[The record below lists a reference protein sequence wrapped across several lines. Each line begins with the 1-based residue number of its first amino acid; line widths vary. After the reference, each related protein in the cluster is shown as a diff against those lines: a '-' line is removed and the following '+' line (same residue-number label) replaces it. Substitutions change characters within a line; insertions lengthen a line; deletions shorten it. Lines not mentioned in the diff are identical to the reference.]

1 MGVTIL
7 ELIVVTGNVA
17 YIPGAVNIGVL
28 RNGERCAV
36 IDTGL
41 DRDSGRNIRKALEA
55 EWLKL
60 EAIINTHSHADHF
73 GGNDYLTRTLKAK
86 VYAPSIESGII
97 ENPIL
102 EPVYLFHGATPIRN
116 LRNKFVLAKPSPVD
130 HIIEPGKLEI
140 IGLEVEIIPLPGH
153 CFNQVGVLVD
163 NVLFCADTVF
173 SERVI
178 DKYRIPV
185 VQDVGSHLETLDK
198 LKGMECI
205 KFIPGH
211 TKPVEDIR
219 GLVAKNIATTRG
231 IIDDIKALLDEP
243 KTTERVMSELCTS
256 YGLDLTVV
264 QQYYL
269 IHMTIMAYLGYLYD
283 EKLIDIEIEGNLLQW
298 KFSP

>member
-1 MGVTIL
+1 MELVT
-7 ELIVVTGNVA
+7 VTDNVA

-28 RNGERCAV
+28 RNGERCAL

-41 DRDSGRNIRKALEA
+41 DKDSGRKIRKVLEA
-55 EWLKL
+55 EGLKL

-73 GGNDYLTRTLKAK
+73 GGNDYLARNLKAE

-97 ENPIL
+97 QNPIL
-102 EPVYLFHGATPIRN
+102 EPIYLFHGATPIRN

-130 HIIEPGKLEI
+130 HIIGPGKLEV

-163 NVLFCADTVF
+163 NILFCSDTVF

-178 DKYRIPV
+178 DKYRVPV
-185 VQDVGSHLETLDK
+185 VQDVKSHLETLERMN
-198 LKGMECI
+198 GMEHDM
-205 KFIPGH
+205 FIPAH
-211 TKPVEDIR
+211 TKPVADIKE
-219 GLVAKNIATTRG
+219 LVAKNIATTQR
-231 IIDDIKALLDEP
+231 IIDDIKGLLDEP
-243 KTTERVMSELCTS
+243 KTTEGLMSELCTG

-269 IHMTIMAYLGYLYD
+269 IHMTVMAYLGYLYD
-283 EKLIDIEIEGNLLQW
+283 EKQVDIEMEGNLLRW
-298 KFSP
+298 KISP

>member
-1 MGVTIL
+1 MEL
-7 ELIVVTGNVA
+7 EAVTGNVA

-41 DRDSGRNIRKALEA
+41 DKDSGRNIRKTLED
-55 EWLKL
+55 EGLKL

-73 GGNDYLTRTLKAK
+73 GGNDYLARNLKAE

-97 ENPIL
+97 QNPIL
-102 EPVYLFHGATPIRN
+102 EPIYLFHGATPIRN
-116 LRNKFVLAKPSPVD
+116 LRNKFVLAKPSPID

-153 CFNQVGVLVD
+153 CFNQIGVLVD

-173 SERVI
+173 SDRVI

-185 VQDVGSHLETLDK
+185 VQDVGSHLETLDR
-198 LKGMECI
+198 LNGMEHAL
-205 KFIPGH
+205 FIPAH
-211 TKPVEDIR
+211 TKPVEDIKE
-219 GLVAKNIATTRG
+219 LVAKNMATPQG
-231 IIDDIKALLDEP
+231 IIRDIKIILDEP

-283 EKLIDIEIEGNLLQW
+283 EKQIDIGMEGNLLRW
-298 KFSP
+298 KLNP

>member
-1 MGVTIL
+1 M
-7 ELIVVTGNVA
+7 ELVAVTGNVA

-41 DRDSGRNIRKALEA
+41 DKDSGRNIRKTLED
-55 EWLKL
+55 EGLKL

-73 GGNDYLTRTLKAK
+73 GGNDYLARNLKAE

-97 ENPIL
+97 QNPIL
-102 EPVYLFHGATPIRN
+102 EPIYLFHGATPIRN
-116 LRNKFVLAKPSPVD
+116 LRNKFVLAKPSPID

-153 CFNQVGVLVD
+153 CFNQIGVLVD

-173 SERVI
+173 SDRVI

-185 VQDVGSHLETLDK
+185 VQDVGSHLETLDR
-198 LKGMECI
+198 LNGMEHDL
-205 KFIPGH
+205 FIRAH
-211 TKPVEDIR
+211 SKPVEDIKE
-219 GLVAKNIATTRG
+219 LVAKNMATTQG
-231 IIDDIKALLDEP
+231 IIRDIKIILDEP

-283 EKLIDIEIEGNLLQW
+283 EKQIDIGMEGNLLRW
-298 KFSP
+298 KLNP

>member
-1 MGVTIL
+1 M
-7 ELIVVTGNVA
+7 ELVAVTGKVA

-41 DRDSGRNIRKALEA
+41 DKDSGRNIRKALEA
-55 EWLKL
+55 EGFKL

-73 GGNDYLTRTLKAK
+73 GGNDYLARNLKAE

-97 ENPIL
+97 QNPIL
-102 EPVYLFHGATPIRN
+102 EPIYLFHGATPIRN

-130 HIIEPGKLEI
+130 HIIEPGKLEV

-153 CFNQVGVLVD
+153 CFNQIGVLVD

-173 SERVI
+173 SDRVI
-178 DKYRIPV
+178 DKYRVPV
-185 VQDVGSHLETLDK
+185 VQDVGSHLETLDR
-198 LKGMECI
+198 LNSMEHDL
-205 KFIPGH
+205 FIPAH
-211 TKPVEDIR
+211 TKPVDDIK
-219 GLVAKNIATTRG
+219 GLVAKNVATTQG
-231 IIDDIKALLDEP
+231 IIKDIKQLLEEP
-243 KTTERVMSELCTS
+243 MTTERLMSELCTG

-269 IHMTIMAYLGYLYD
+269 IHMTIMSYLDYLYD
-283 EKLIDIEIEGNLLQW
+283 EKQIDIEIVGNLLRW
-298 KFSP
+298 KISP